1 MPRRPIRRQSPAID
15 WAELDDL
22 AARGAA
28 ADASRLARAAR
39 TLCARIAADHPGR
52 TVELRVPPYA
62 AVQLALGE
70 EGSTH
75 RRGTPPNVVETDAAT
90 LLALAT
96 GRLTWADSRAAHR
109 VRASGAHSDLSALF
123 PLARGSQSAP
133 QTPP

>member
-1 MPRRPIRRQSPAID
+1 MPSRPVRRVPQALN
-15 WAELDDL
+15 WTELDEL
-22 AARGAA
+22 AALDAPDAA
-28 ADASRLARAAR
+28 RLARAVR

-62 AVQLALGE
+62 AIQLALD

-75 RRGTPPNVVETDAAT
+75 RRGTPPNVVEIDGVT

-96 GRLTWADSRAAHR
+96 GRLSWADGRAEHR

-123 PLARGSQSAP
+123 PLRPTEGQPGTS
-133 QTPP
+133 